1 MIRKLSEQPVSV
13 TVEGRIIYLLLS
25 FFFLVYYT
33 LVPEA
38 NCTLKQKKQNKTKKL
53 MTLLCN
59 VFHMFHRLHKMI
71 PH

>member
-25 FFFLVYYT
+25 FFFLVYT

-38 NCTLKQKKQNKTKKL
+38 NCTLKQKTKQNKETNDPA
-53 MTLLCN
+53 LLN

>member
-38 NCTLKQKKQNKTKKL
+38 NCTLKQKTKQNKETNDPAL
-53 MTLLCN
+53 
-59 VFHMFHRLHKMI
+59 
-71 PH
+71 